1 MAIKKY
7 QYDEELKAKR
17 VFTKVEIAS
26 KSTYNY
32 NQKNKSYLKNTNS
45 NIAKTKKKYSSCNKN
60 NFWF

>member
-32 NQKNKSYLKNTNS
+32 NQKINL
-45 NIAKTKKKYSSCNKN
+45 I
-60 NFWF
+60 